1 MYGISPTCMDT
12 QATLCII
19 AVASLFLWHFI
30 RKRPGL
36 PLPPGPKGY
45 PIIGN
50 LFDMPRKLAWLEY
63 DRWFK
68 IYGDMVYFK
77 VFGQGFLILG
87 SRAKTTDILERRSAN
102 YSDRP
107 SMPMLL
113 ELMNW
118 DSNFAFI
125 PYGSW
130 WRRHRRTFHQH
141 FHSGAVHKYHSIQ
154 LAEGHAF
161 LRRLL
166 MKPENFMHHIRHLFA
181 AVIMNVTYGIKVSD
195 TDDPYITTA
204 EEALHGLSQAGVP
217 GRFLVD
223 VLPILKY
230 VPSWMPGAGFK
241 REATKWRKLST
252 DMAFK
257 PFKHVKETL
266 LQGSAVPSV
275 AAALIEALPDEDGI
289 YRAEEERIA
298 RNIAAVAYAGG
309 ADTTVS
315 AVHFFFLAMAMYPGV
330 QRKAQ
335 AEIDSIV
342 GLNRLPDY
350 NDRDSLPYINAL
362 VKETMRWQSVAP
374 LATSHVCSS
383 DDEYNGYLIPKGTI
397 VLGNAWTIL
406 HDPEVYPSPDEYK
419 PERWLKDGKLD
430 PDAQNPSV
438 VAFGYGRRT
447 CPGRYFSD
455 ESLYASIS
463 LVLSVYNIDPPVDD
477 RGNVIPIQ
485 PEVTSG
491 MLSGP
496 KPFQCTIKPRS
507 SAAEA
512 LIRGPGFE

>member
-1 MYGISPTCMDT
+1 MNPHI
-12 QATLCII
+12 TLSFI
-19 AVASLFLWHFI
+19 AVVSLILWRVF

-50 LFDMPRKLAWLEY
+50 FFDMPREFAWLEY

-68 IYGDMVYFK
+68 VYGDMVYFK

-87 SRAKTTDILERRSAN
+87 SLAKTTDILEKRSAN

-113 ELMNW
+113 DLMNW

-141 FHSGAVHKYHSIQ
+141 FHSGAVHKYHPIQ
-154 LAEGHAF
+154 LAEGYAF

-166 MKPENFMHHIRHLFA
+166 VTPENFRHHIRHLFA
-181 AVIMNVTYGIKVSD
+181 AIIMDITYGIKVSD
-195 TDDPYITTA
+195 SDDPYVTTA
-204 EEALHGLSQAGVP
+204 EEALHGLSQAGIP

-241 REATKWRKLST
+241 REAARWKKLST
-252 DMAFK
+252 DMAYK
-257 PFKHVKETL
+257 PFGHVKETI
-266 LQGSAVPSV
+266 LQGNVVPSV
-275 AAALIEALPDEDGI
+275 AASLIEALPDEDDA
-289 YRAEEERIA
+289 RRVEEESIS
-298 RNIAAVAYAGG
+298 RNTAAVAYAGG
-309 ADTTVS
+309 ADTTV
-315 AVHFFFLAMAMYPGV
+315 AALQFFFLAMAMYPDV
-330 QRKAQ
+330 QQKAQ
-335 AEIDSIV
+335 AELDSVV
-342 GLNRLPDY
+342 GSNRLPDFY
-350 NDRDSLPYINAL
+350 DRESLPYINAV

-374 LATSHVCSS
+374 MATSHVCSS

-397 VLGNAWTIL
+397 VLGCGWSIL
-406 HDPEVYPSPDEYK
+406 HDPEVYHSPEEYK

-430 PDAQNPSV
+430 PDVQNPSV
-438 VAFGYGRRT
+438 VAFGYGRRV
-447 CPGRYFSD
+447 CPGRYLSD
-455 ESLYASIS
+455 DSLYAMIS
-463 LVLSVYNIDPPVDD
+463 LVLSVYNIKPPVDD
-477 RGNVIPIQ
+477 RGKELHLEPA
-485 PEVTSG
+485 VTSG
-491 MLSGP
+491 MIAGP
-496 KPFQCTIKPRS
+496 APFQARIKPRS

-512 LIRGPGFE
+512 LIRGQELE